1 MNLSLSV
8 QGFEEKPQPQTISLL
23 KYSTVTVTPQEL
35 LERLRQGY
43 CFHNHFSEDILK
55 GEYKFINHF
64 NGDHIK
70 QRAYLGSYSVNFDF
84 DSMDCSMKD
93 FVNSLKIK
101 PTFAYESWSNTQEH
115 PKFRLIFCFSEEI
128 VGKTGY
134 QSTFDEIASQNGFL
148 PEVKGRDGIIT
159 QYGYDKCSRSPYQ
172 YMNGTSSKADYIWTG
187 NILDVRDYTC
197 ENEVLEKVS
206 IDKQI
211 EFDEK
216 FVEYFRQHSY
226 TNVVETFIGKYRN
239 IEHSPIPVV
248 DDDEPFIPLG
258 KDFYEIYRHHQG
270 VSSTLYR
277 DNSNIVKNTD
287 RKEEG
292 LRSNIEPSDDIKNVS
307 KRLKD
312 GQKRRKTILN
322 NLLIRRLITSDLTF
336 EELLYCACY
345 EMAYYIDNKK
355 LPEGGNHI
363 SKEEV
368 LGIAQRA
375 YFYDLR
381 DFHYQ
386 RYRDY
391 IVNPNYCLKNEKTK
405 KELGRQCAYK
415 VRKEKSDDKKKK
427 FFDMYD
433 DSKTIKEN
441 VKRFKRKYKISITEG
456 TARNWRS
463 QLKKS
468 QEE

>member
-35 LERLRQGY
+35 LERLRHGY

-128 VGKTGY
+128 MGKTGY

-148 PEVKGRDGIIT
+148 PEVKGRDGNVT
-159 QYGYDKCSRSPYQ
+159 QCGYDKCSRSPYQ

-187 NILDVRDYTC
+187 NILDIRDYHC
-197 ENEVLEKVS
+197 ENEIVTSDITTSVQHDS
-206 IDKQI
+206 
-211 EFDEK
+211 K
-216 FVEYFRQHSY
+216 FLEYFKYHSY

-239 IEHSPIPVV
+239 IEHSPIPEM
-248 DDDEPFIPLG
+248 DDDTPYTKLPD
-258 KDFYEIYRHHQG
+258 DFYEIYRSLERG
-270 VSSTLYR
+270 YNISNTTLY
-277 DNSNIVKNTD
+277 DNNNNLIEK
-287 RKEEG
+287 EG
-292 LRSNIEPSDDIKNVS
+292 LRSNIHPSLHLDFVS
-307 KRLKD
+307 KRIKD
-312 GQKRRKTILN
+312 GGKRRKTILH
-322 NLLIRRLITSDLTF
+322 NLQIRRKITPDLTPD
-336 EELLYCACY
+336 ELLYCACY
-345 EMAYYIDNKK
+345 EMAYYIDNKNI
-355 LPEGGNHI
+355 PEGGNHI
-363 SKEEV
+363 SKQEI
-368 LGIAQRA
+368 LGIVDNA
-375 YFYDLR
+375 YQKDPKEVKY
-381 DFHYQ
+381 H

-405 KELGRQCAYK
+405 KEVGRQVAYQ

-433 DSKTIKEN
+433 DTKTIKEN
-441 VKRFKRKYKISITEG
+441 VKRFKRKYKISISVDTVKK
-456 TARNWRS
+456 WRS
-463 QLKKS
+463 QIKKS

>member
-70 QRAYLGSYSVNFDF
+70 QRAYLGSYSINFDF

-128 VGKTGY
+128 MGKTGY

-148 PEVKGRDGIIT
+148 PEVKGRDGNVT
-159 QYGYDKCSRSPYQ
+159 QCGYDKCSRSPYQ
-172 YMNGTSSKADYIWTG
+172 YMNGTSSKAGFIWTG
-187 NILDVRDYTC
+187 NILDVKDYTC
-197 ENEVLEKVS
+197 GNEVLEKVS

-226 TNVVETFIGKYRN
+226 TNMVETFIGKYRN
-239 IEHSPIPVV
+239 IEHSPIPAV

-287 RKEEG
+287 REEER
-292 LRSNIEPSDDIKNVS
+292 LHSNIEPSDDIKNVS

-363 SKEEV
+363 SKEGV

-386 RYRDY
+386 RYREY
-391 IVNPNYCLKNEKTK
+391 MVNPNYCLKNNKTK
-405 KELGRQCAYK
+405 KEVGRQVAYQ

-427 FFDMYD
+427 FFEMYD

-441 VKRFKRKYKISITEG
+441 VKRFKIKYKISITEG